1 MIAEAFYLTKDIEK
15 YGSGYIRIRKE
26 IKEYPSM
33 TFEYKEMGNGFI
45 VHLKYNEQKISTN
58 VPKDDPVSDPVN
70 DRQKLIIDLIKK
82 DRFITR
88 ESLANV
94 CNISLETIKRDIRKL
109 RKLKI
114 VKRVGSDKTGYWEIT
129 ENKE

>member
-1 MIAEAFYLTKDIEK
+1 
-15 YGSGYIRIRKE
+15 
-26 IKEYPSM
+26 
-33 TFEYKEMGNGFI
+33 MGNGFI
-45 VHLKYNEQKISTN
+45 VHLKYDEQKISTN
-58 VPKDDPVSDPVN
+58 VTKDDPVSDPVS

-109 RKLKI
+109 KQKGILKRI
-114 VKRVGSDKTGYWEIT
+114 GPAKGGYWDIIESI
-129 ENKE
+129 